1 MAYRGSRGHRG
12 GVFNYCI
19 KAEAVLGMSGRR
31 YYYWI
36 VSKDPDTGKPY
47 LIFGSDKDEAT
58 ARQKGLEMLGGVD
71 FEIKRYPTRDLAT
84 ASAFLRGKRL
94 EQSGSLGVAGKRIGH
109 DRSLRRMR
117 RKQGMPNW

>member
-1 MAYRGSRGHRG
+1 
-12 GVFNYCI
+12 
-19 KAEAVLGMSGRR
+19 MSGRR
-31 YYYWI
+31 YYYWLCAR
-36 VSKDPDTGKPY
+36 DPETGKPY
-47 LIFGSDKDEAT
+47 LIFGSDKDEAD

-84 ASAFLRGKRL
+84 ASAHLRGRRL

-109 DRSLRRMR
+109 DKSLRRLR